1 VHHIAKEID
10 STPSAV
16 SLAWLLAQPV
26 ITAPI
31 IGANS
36 VEQLQQSL
44 AALDVRLT
52 AAQLAEL
59 DEISNWQDA

>member
-1 VHHIAKEID
+1 VQRVAKEVG

-16 SLAWLLAQPV
+16 SLAWFLAQPV

-36 VEQLQQSL
+36 VTQLQQSL
-44 AALDVRLT
+44 AALDVTLT
-52 AAQLAEL
+52 SAQLVQLNEVSDWKEA
-59 DEISNWQDA
+59 

>member
-1 VHHIAKEID
+1 M
-10 STPSAV
+10 

-36 VEQLQQSL
+36 VAQLQQNL
-44 AALDVRLT
+44 AALDVTLT
-52 AAQLAEL
+52 SAQLAQL
-59 DEISNWQDA
+59 DEVSTWQEV

>member
-1 VHHIAKEID
+1 VRSVAQEVG
-10 STPSAV
+10 STPTAV

-36 VEQLQQSL
+36 IEQLRDSL
-44 AALDVRLT
+44 AASDMTLSAGQIARLNE
-52 AAQLAEL
+52 ASQ
-59 DEISNWQDA
+59 WQEA

>member
-1 VHHIAKEID
+1 MQRFAKELD

-26 ITAPI
+26 NTAPI
-31 IGANS
+31 IGASS

-44 AALDVRLT
+44 AAL
-52 AAQLAEL
+52 
-59 DEISNWQDA
+59 EISLTHAQIIQLNEVSKWQES